1 MALEEF
7 AVVQF
12 VQVVNRNQALQA
24 YRNYIFCFWLD
35 KENIRR
41 PYPFRLRVIDNLH
54 GVLSMRHY
62 LFPFEHYPLIRE

>member
-24 YRNYIFCFWLD
+24 DRNYIFCFWLD
-35 KENIRR
+35 KENIGRANAL
-41 PYPFRLRVIDNLH
+41 RLRFIDNLH

-62 LFPFEHYPLIRE
+62 LLLL